1 GSLQMR
7 KLLADR
13 RWQLGEGFVLRQFH
27 DDFLARGRL
36 PLALLRWEITGLDD
50 EVRELWGW
58 QPIPAD

>member
-1 GSLQMR
+1 M
-7 KLLADR
+7 
-13 RWQLGEGFVLRQFH
+13 RQFH
-27 DDFLARGRL
+27 DELLARGRL